1 MVYMFDISNLLFI
14 RTLSL
19 KYKKFTTNRLGS
31 DQNLSKYE
39 GIINFI
45 IKNEKQRI
53 LFCDTINSWFAV
65 KMQKMQ
71 KNLTMKLLGTT

>member
-1 MVYMFDISNLLFI
+1 MFDISNLLFI

-19 KYKKFTTNRLGS
+19 KYQKFTTNRLGS

-53 LFCDTINSWFAV
+53 LFCDTINS
-65 KMQKMQ
+65 
-71 KNLTMKLLGTT
+71 